1 MKCVVKDCENHS
13 HEGKFVGSLCSPCHE
28 FISGEGGLYSQAYRN
43 TRSMIDLAIA
53 REREACAQV
62 CIETGATRGN
72 SDAAFDMAD
81 HCAAAIRARVDK

>member
-43 TRSMIDLAIA
+43 SRSMIDLAVA

-62 CIETGATRGN
+62 CEEGGRDESGRIHVQAWGAAK
-72 SDAAFDMAD
+72 D
-81 HCAAAIRARVDK
+81 IRARGEK